1 MNDAWTF
8 IDLVGLYLVRGLV
21 VALMG
26 VVGVG
31 LLYGLEAALKGL
43 KVAARRA
50 WRGGW
55 RCLPGLHSWREACRC
70 EGDPSSHVWEVHDL
84 CRRCDAT
91 RVRFEDMAL
100 AEPPS
105 VPTKCGVPVGEKCAG
120 DGGADCESCDR
131 YAGEE

>member
-50 WRGGW
+50 RRGGW
-55 RCLPGLHSWREACRC
+55 RCLLGLHS
-70 EGDPSSHVWEVHDL
+70 
-84 CRRCDAT
+84 
-91 RVRFEDMAL
+91 
-100 AEPPS
+100 
-105 VPTKCGVPVGEKCAG
+105 
-120 DGGADCESCDR
+120 
-131 YAGEE
+131 